1 MSEFIAVGG
10 VKKLETGPQPEVC
23 GLADTGTDAKLG
35 GMEID
40 LTKGVVELTPW
51 ESDETH
57 VDACVGVP
65 EQIHSCESG
74 ASV

>member
-1 MSEFIAVGG
+1 MSEFIAVGWA
-10 VKKLETGPQPEVC
+10 KKLETGPQPDIC

-35 GMEID
+35 GMKVH
-40 LTKGVVELTPW
+40 LTEGVMEFTPW

>member
-10 VKKLETGPQPEVC
+10 VKKLKNSPQPEVWC
-23 GLADTGTDAKLG
+23 LADAGTDVKFG
-35 GMEID
+35 GMEVD
-40 LTKGVVELTPW
+40 LPKDVMELTPW

-65 EQIHSCESG
+65 E
-74 ASV
+74 